1 MRTRSSLP
9 VLGLLTGS
17 LVFLAA
23 AGADRLS
30 ERERAIHALD
40 RLAFGPR
47 PGDVDRVAAMGTD
60 RWIDAQLHPERVAE
74 DPTLEARLPGRDV
87 LSLSTAELI
96 ERFDTPVRE
105 ARKKAAA
112 EAAEKARA
120 GDAPETGGGDDTGA
134 AARVRAMVPPENRPG
149 RLLADLTAARIVRA
163 ADSSRQLQEVLVDFW
178 MNHFNVYARKG
189 LDRVAIVAFERDTI
203 RPRIFGR
210 FEDLLLATAKSPAML
225 VYLDNARSAAEAS
238 NRPPVRGRGAFAG
251 AGAKTK
257 GPTGLNENY
266 ARELLELHTMGVDG
280 GYTQSDVTEL
290 ARVLTGWSVGA
301 PRTERT
307 GGVVR
312 ASRRSPEALAAP
324 GEFVF
329 RERLH
334 DVGEKTVLGRR
345 FPAGGGMG
353 EGEAAIRMLARNPS
367 TARHLARELCQRL
380 VSDAPPEAL
389 VERVAARFLA
399 TNGDL
404 REIVRAVVESPEFF
418 DPAAFRAKVKSPF
431 EYAVSAVRALGSE
444 TDGRGIAR
452 AIEEMGE
459 PLYLCVPPTGY
470 PEAAEDW
477 TSSGALLARMN
488 FALSA
493 TRGAIPGTS
502 APALAPPDGGD
513 LLGALEGKI
522 VPAGLSEASRDAIRS
537 RLSQA
542 PSEPAAKRAL
552 TEALL
557 VGSPEFQRQ

>member
-1 MRTRSSLP
+1 M
-9 VLGLLTGS
+9 
-17 LVFLAA
+17 
-23 AGADRLS
+23 
-30 ERERAIHALD
+30 
-40 RLAFGPR
+40 
-47 PGDVDRVAAMGTD
+47 
-60 RWIDAQLHPERVAE
+60 
-74 DPTLEARLPGRDV
+74 
-87 LSLSTAELI
+87 
-96 ERFDTPVRE
+96 RE
-105 ARKKAAA
+105 ARKKA
-112 EAAEKARA
+112 AAEKARA
-120 GDAPETGGGDDTGA
+120 GDAPENGGDDDAGT

-238 NRPPVRGRGAFAG
+238 NRPPVRGRGAFA
-251 AGAKTK
+251 AGAKGK

-266 ARELLELHTMGVDG
+266 ARELLELHTLGVDG

-290 ARVLTGWSVGA
+290 SRVLTGWSVGA

-307 GGVVR
+307 GGIVR
-312 ASRRSPEALAAP
+312 ASRRSPEASAAP

-353 EGEAAIRMLARNPS
+353 EGEAAIRMLARHPS

-380 VSDAPPEAL
+380 VGDAPPEAL

-399 TNGDL
+399 TGGDL
-404 REIVRAVVESPEFF
+404 RETVRAVVESPEFF
-418 DPAAFRAKVKSPF
+418 DPATFRAKVKSPF

-493 TRGAIPGTS
+493 AQGAIPGTS
-502 APALAPPDGGD
+502 APALEPPDGGNQ
-513 LLGALEGKI
+513 LEVLEAKI
-522 VPAGLSEASRDAIRS
+522 VPAGLSESSREAIRA
-537 RLSQA
+537 RLAQA
-542 PSEPAAKRAL
+542 PSDPAGKRAL